1 MWGEVSVFADSL
13 KEGWGGAQEED
24 GGAALQSHD

>member
-1 MWGEVSVFADSL
+1 MQGEVSVFSDSL
-13 KEGWGGAQEED
+13 WEGWGGVEDED